1 MSWVKRLFGMEDS
14 TEEEDTAPTTVIS
27 ETRVVGDPPF
37 AIGKGNITIVL
48 AEPKS
53 FEDGRKIADDLK
65 LKKPVVVNLEVLDHE
80 SARRCID
87 FLSGTIYALNGSVEK
102 IAESVFLFAPI
113 SVGVEENRMRS
124 WDQKGIGF
132 DSILADL

>member
-14 TEEEDTAPTTVIS
+14 TADEEASPTPFPS
-27 ETRVVGDPPF
+27 ETRAVGDPPF
-37 AIGKGNITIVL
+37 TIGKGNITIVL

-65 LKKPVVVNLEVLDHE
+65 QKKPVVVNLEVLDHE

-102 IAESVFLFAPI
+102 IAESVFLFAPA
-113 SVGVEENRMRS
+113 SVGVEENRKRS
-124 WDQKGIGF
+124 WDQKGIGL
-132 DSILADL
+132 DSVLDDL